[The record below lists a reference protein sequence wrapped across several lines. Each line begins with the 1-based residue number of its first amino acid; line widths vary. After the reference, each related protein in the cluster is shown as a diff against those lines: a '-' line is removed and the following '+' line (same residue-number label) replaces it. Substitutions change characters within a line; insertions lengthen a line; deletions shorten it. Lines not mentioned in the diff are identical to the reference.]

1 MSGCGGQALASD
13 DVTTSPGNS
22 GTGEKPLDTGDPD
35 LDGSDDIW
43 SDPTADDDADPVRP
57 EAARPAKKSTIRNA
71 VEWVVV
77 VGGAILVAVLIRT
90 FVLQTFWIPSPSMAT
105 TLVEKDRVIVN
116 KLSYRLHDVNRGDV
130 VVFHRPPNEPSSSIK
145 DLIKRV
151 VALEGEHIS
160 IRDGAVH
167 VDGRTLDEPYTNGQ
181 ETLQIACTPAELGAL
196 YTADGFEVPEDHVFV
211 LGDNRTN
218 SGDSRCFG
226 PIDEDL
232 IVGRA
237 FFKIWPPGHIGGL

>member
-1 MSGCGGQALASD
+1 MP
-13 DVTTSPGNS
+13 PGNS
-22 GTGEKPLDTGDPD
+22 GTGEAPLGTGSPVEPA
-35 LDGSDDIW
+35 LDDDIW
-43 SDPTADDDADPVRP
+43 SEPDVDPPSDGGEADVDDE
-57 EAARPAKKSTIRNA
+57 EAQGKSTARNL

-77 VGGAILVAVLIRT
+77 VGGAVLVAVLIRA

-130 VVFHRPPNEPSSSIK
+130 VVFHRPPNEPVSDIK

-151 VALEGEHIS
+151 VGLEGERVS
-160 IRDGAVH
+160 IREGKVFIDGQS
-167 VDGRTLDEPYTNGQ
+167 LDEPYTKGQ
-181 ETLQIACTPAELGAL
+181 ATLDIACTPAEMQDL
-196 YTADGFEVPEDHVFV
+196 YTVEGFEIPDGHVFV
-211 LGDNRTN
+211 MGDNRPK